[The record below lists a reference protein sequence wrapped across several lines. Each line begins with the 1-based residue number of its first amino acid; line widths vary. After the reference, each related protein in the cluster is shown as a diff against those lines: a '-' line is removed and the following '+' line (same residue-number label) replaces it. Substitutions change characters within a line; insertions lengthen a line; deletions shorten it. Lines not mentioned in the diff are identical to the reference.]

1 MKMFY
6 ANYNVLYK
14 YMMRNYDNEKK
25 FRDNLV
31 KAFTSEITLRPKKVS
46 ELSNVPQLLR
56 TEK

>member
-1 MKMFY
+1 MQTIMCY
-6 ANYNVLYK
+6 IN
-14 YMMRNYDNEKK
+14 MMRNYDNEKK

-46 ELSNVPQLLR
+46 ELSNVPQLFR